1 MKINE
6 IIVEGITNYLG
17 GFGQA
22 MNKMSWANGGSEKY
36 YADKRAKALAKAN
49 ADVKVAAQNQDQQ
62 PIDTPEPVQTTQ
74 PQAQPEKLSIDQ
86 RRARRSKKIKPTLPT
101 SYPTPSYSM
110 QRTPQQ
116 RLQAVQTGDIIEIP
130 GVGDI
135 TYDHSRNKWVDPNGE
150 DIVIKNDVD
159 KLNQRRD
166 LVRRKS
172 YLSQMDQPGTA
183 T

>member
-22 MNKMSWANGGSEKY
+22 LNKMSWANGGSEKY
-36 YADKRAKALAKAN
+36 YADKRAKELARAK
-49 ADVKVAAQNQDQQ
+49 ADVKTAMQAQDQQ
-62 PIDTPEPVQTTQ
+62 PTVTPQPAQQSQ
-74 PQAQPEKLSIDQ
+74 PQTQKLSIDQ
-86 RRARRSKKIKPTLPT
+86 RRAKRSKKNKPTLPT

-110 QRTPQQ
+110 QRSPQE
-116 RLQAVQTGDIIEIP
+116 RLQAVQNGDIIEFP

-135 TYDHSRNKWVDPNGE
+135 TYDHSRNKWVDPNGD

-166 LVRRKS
+166 LIRRKT

>member
-22 MNKMSWANGGSEKY
+22 LNKMSWANGGSEKY
-36 YADKRAKALAKAN
+36 YADKRAKALAKAK
-49 ADVKVAAQNQDQQ
+49 ADVKTAAQNQDQQ

-86 RRARRSKKIKPTLPT
+86 RRARRSK
-101 SYPTPSYSM
+101 SM
-110 QRTPQQ
+110 QRSPQE
-116 RLQAVQTGDIIEIP
+116 RLQAVQNGDIIEFP

-135 TYDHSRNKWVDPNGE
+135 TYDHYRNKWVDPTGE
-150 DIVIKNDVD
+150 DVVIKNDVD

-166 LVRRKS
+166 LMRRKS

>member
-22 MNKMSWANGGSEKY
+22 LNKMSWANGGSEKY
-36 YADKRAKALAKAN
+36 YADKRAKALAKAK
-49 ADVKVAAQNQDQQ
+49 ADVKTAAQNQDQQ
-62 PIDTPEPVQTTQ
+62 PIDTPEPAQTTQ

-86 RRARRSKKIKPTLPT
+86 RRARRSK
-101 SYPTPSYSM
+101 SM

-116 RLQAVQTGDIIEIP
+116 RLQAVQNGDIIEFP

-135 TYDHSRNKWVDPNGE
+135 TYDHSRNKWVDPTGE
-150 DIVIKNDVD
+150 DVVIKNDVD

-166 LVRRKS
+166 LMRRKS

>member
-1 MKINE
+1 MKVNE
-6 IIVEGITNYLG
+6 IVSESLYDTLTKSKQAAKNIAWQDG
-17 GFGQA
+17 GA
-22 MNKMSWANGGSEKY
+22 EKY
-36 YADKRAKALAKAN
+36 YADKRAKAK
-49 ADVKVAAQNQDQQ
+49 ADVKTAVQDPGQQ
-62 PIDTPEPVQTTQ
+62 PTVTPEPVQTTQ
-74 PQAQPEKLSIDQ
+74 PQAQPEKLTIDQ
-86 RRARRSKKIKPTLPT
+86 RRARRSNKIKPPLPT
-101 SYPTPSYSM
+101 SYPTPSYSV

-116 RLQAVQTGDIIEIP
+116 RIQAVQTGDIIEIP

-166 LVRRKS
+166 LMRRKS

>member
-22 MNKMSWANGGSEKY
+22 LNKMSWANGGSEKY
-36 YADKRAKALAKAN
+36 YADKRAKALAKAK
-49 ADVKVAAQNQDQQ
+49 ADVKTAAQNQDQQ
-62 PIDTPEPVQTTQ
+62 PIDTPEPAQTTQ

-86 RRARRSKKIKPTLPT
+86 RRARRS
-101 SYPTPSYSM
+101 M

-116 RLQAVQTGDIIEIP
+116 RLQAVQNGDIIEFP

-135 TYDHSRNKWVDPNGE
+135 TYDHSRNKWVDPTGE
-150 DIVIKNDVD
+150 DVVIKNDVD

-166 LVRRKS
+166 LMRRKS

>member
-22 MNKMSWANGGSEKY
+22 LNKMSWANGGSEKY
-36 YADKRAKALAKAN
+36 YADKRAKALAKAK
-49 ADVKVAAQNQDQQ
+49 ADVKTAAQNQDQQ
-62 PIDTPEPVQTTQ
+62 PMDTPEPAQTTQ

-86 RRARRSKKIKPTLPT
+86 RRARRS
-101 SYPTPSYSM
+101 M

-116 RLQAVQTGDIIEIP
+116 RLQAVQNGDIIEFP

-135 TYDHSRNKWVDPNGE
+135 TYDHSRNKWVDPTGE
-150 DIVIKNDVD
+150 DVVIKNDVD

-166 LVRRKS
+166 LMRRKS